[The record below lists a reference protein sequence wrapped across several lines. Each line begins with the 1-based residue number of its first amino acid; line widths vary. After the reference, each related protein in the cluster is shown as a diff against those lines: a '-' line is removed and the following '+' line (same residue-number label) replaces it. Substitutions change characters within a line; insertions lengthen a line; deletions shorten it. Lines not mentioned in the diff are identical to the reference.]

1 MIAEVD
7 LRILST
13 LTSPHTV
20 TELSNSTDYSSS
32 YISERVSHL
41 EEHDLVTTTR
51 QNHAKQIQ
59 AFSTPVLE
67 AYRDLMADNP
77 HIDFPSLI
85 SPSMLQVCWFL
96 DAPTTVN
103 EMEPKL
109 TLRRRR
115 IYQLLDQLQSRGLIT
130 KHDNQYVLT
139 DNLQGLAEF
148 AHAVIKYDHQ
158 HCAQTY
164 FPAVTVVWC
173 APHEALIMTPTD
185 ATEDV
190 VEAFEEQTDWHMT
203 GLPRFEEHGLE
214 FFIAGA
220 PPHFYS
226 ELDHTLTPADLIC
239 HTLKLDAD
247 TRNLSYC
254 ALLLVATDISYEDL
268 RGAAE
273 YYGIK
278 ETVDALITF
287 VETKGG
293 TRRQGIRL
301 PDWSEMTSLAS
312 QYGVPV

>member
-1 MIAEVD
+1 MLAEAD
-7 LRILST
+7 LRILSA

-32 YISERVSHL
+32 YISERVSQL

-51 QNHAKQIQ
+51 QNRAKQIR

-67 AYRDLMADNP
+67 AYRDLVAENF

-96 DAPTTVN
+96 DAPTAVN

-115 IYQLLDQLQSRGLIT
+115 IYQLLEQLQSRGLIT

-139 DNLQGLAEF
+139 DDLQGLAEF
-148 AHAVIKYDHQ
+148 AHTVIKYDHQ
-158 HCAQTY
+158 HRAQTH
-164 FPAVTVVWC
+164 FPAATVVWC
-173 APHEALIMTPTD
+173 APHEALITTPPD
-185 ATEDV
+185 STEDV
-190 VEAFEEQTDWHMT
+190 MEAFEEQTDWHMT
-203 GLPRFEEHGLE
+203 GLPRFEEYGLE

-220 PPHFYS
+220 PPYFYS
-226 ELDHTLTPADLIC
+226 ELNHTLTPADFLC

-254 ALLLVATDISYEDL
+254 ALLLVATDITYDDL

-278 ETVDALITF
+278 ETVNALITF

-293 TRRQGIRL
+293 ARREEVRL

-312 QYGVPV
+312 QYEVTV